1 MAIGSF
7 AVNPAQVQALSES
20 IRNGANGIQQKLDD
34 LDAKVSQLK
43 QNWDGSAQQAYAQAQ
58 SKWNADL
65 NDVRNILVQIAS
77 ATAEISSGYTASD
90 HKAAGFFG

>member
-43 QNWDGSAQQAYAQAQ
+43 QNWDGSAQQAYAQA
-58 SKWNADL
+58 
-65 NDVRNILVQIAS
+65 
-77 ATAEISSGYTASD
+77 
-90 HKAAGFFG
+90 